1 MQFNAK
7 INTLLPIG
15 REKNTSYICFMALL
29 KYTHYTTVYLKFYQL
44 IYFMKNLKILTLWS
58 LIAILAITIVS
69 CGDDDDDA
77 TDSFTIIG
85 TWTAT
90 GLEILIDGVETDP
103 AGLDLPVV
111 EGETITFKEDG
122 TYEGD
127 GETGTYSINN
137 SNTTLTID
145 GETTWD
151 IVEVNDANT
160 SFELLLN
167 EQIEVDGDMVSF
179 TVRLSLTR

>member
-1 MQFNAK
+1 
-7 INTLLPIG
+7 
-15 REKNTSYICFMALL
+15 
-29 KYTHYTTVYLKFYQL
+29 
-44 IYFMKNLKILTLWS
+44 MKNLKILTLWS
-58 LIAILAITIVS
+58 LIAMLAITIIS

-111 EGETITFKEDG
+111 EGETITFNEDG
-122 TYEGD
+122 TYVEGD
-127 GETGTYSINN
+127 GTTGTYSINN
-137 SNTTLTID
+137 SNTSLTID

-151 IVEVNDANT
+151 ITEVNDANT
-160 SFELLLN
+160 SFKLVLN
-167 EQIEVDGDMVSF
+167 EQTEVDGDMVSL
-179 TVRLSLTR
+179 TVTLSLTR